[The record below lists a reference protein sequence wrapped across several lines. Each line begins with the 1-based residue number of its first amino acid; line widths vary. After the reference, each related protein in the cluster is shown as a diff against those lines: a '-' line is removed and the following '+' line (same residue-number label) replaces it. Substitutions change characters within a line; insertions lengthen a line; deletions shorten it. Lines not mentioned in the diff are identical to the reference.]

1 MLKLL
6 LDSRE
11 SSLISSIKSRD
22 LDTYT
27 HKISINTQQL
37 DVGDILIQTDNKSW
51 IFERKT
57 VSDLISSVKD
67 GRYKEQK
74 GRLISTYDTVT
85 YIIEGDDIISS
96 KNERNQTLLSSIYVY
111 TLYRD
116 NIKLI
121 FTRNIEETTT
131 FILTMCTKII
141 DKPEKLIPSEK
152 QEGDNKKSYL
162 DLIKIKKIDNIT
174 PNICYIMQLSQIPTI
189 STVIAKYIQNIYP
202 TMKSLLNAL
211 DNTEEKVQLLC
222 KIEKIGKE
230 KAIKILEYLHYV
242 CVEK

>member
-1 MLKLL
+1 MLKLI

-11 SSLISSIKSRD
+11 NSLISAIKSRD
-22 LDTYT
+22 LDIYT
-27 HKISINTQQL
+27 HKISVISQQL

-74 GRLISTYDTVT
+74 GRLLSTYETVT

-96 KNERNQTLLSSIYVY
+96 KNERNQTLLSSIYIY

-116 NIKLI
+116 DIKLI
-121 FTRNIEETTT
+121 FTRNIEETAT

-141 DKPEKLIPSEK
+141 DKPEKLIQIQDK
-152 QEGDNKKSYL
+152 QNDGKKSYL

-189 STVIAKYIQNIYP
+189 STIIAKYIQNIYP

-211 DNTEEKVQLLC
+211 DSAEDKVQLLC

-230 KAIKILEYLHYV
+230 KAIRILEYLHYI